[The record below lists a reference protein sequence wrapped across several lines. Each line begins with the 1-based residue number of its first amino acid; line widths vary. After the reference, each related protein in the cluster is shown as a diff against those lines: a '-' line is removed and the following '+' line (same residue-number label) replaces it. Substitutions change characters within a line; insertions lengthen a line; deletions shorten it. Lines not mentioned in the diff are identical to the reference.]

1 MTTEELRE
9 KMLTLRTKIASLQ
22 WDKEHNQLN
31 SGKAAYFETIKKE
44 FTEIE
49 TQLKSFEPQETEA
62 IVAAE
67 QKL

>member
-9 KMLTLRTKIASLQ
+9 KMLVLRTKIASLQ

-31 SGKAAYFETIKKE
+31 AGKATYFESIKKE
-44 FTEIE
+44 FADVQLQLQSLE
-49 TQLKSFEPQETEA
+49 TPEA
-62 IVAAE
+62 EVLVE